1 MKRITKIIYS
11 CLLLFNVITAN
22 GSVFAQDSIQQV
34 IRDEGFDVSIGDAPK
49 ASSVVSVSNGEI
61 LWQENPDQVLDPA
74 SLTKLMTIFIV
85 YDAIK
90 EGKINLTDKVQA
102 TTRDQAI
109 SSISIL
115 SNTPIVAGVEYPVHE
130 LIKMALI
137 YSSNVATTMLANYV
151 NSDTDAFIDSM
162 NAKAKEIGMMNT
174 TFTGPSGALSRDYAG
189 YYNPKKYSL
198 TDPNKTTARD
208 LAKLSIA
215 LLKNYPEITDITKQ
229 NTVTVMEGTPYAQ
242 TLKNTNHSVEGDIF
256 GIDGINGLKTGS
268 SDTAGYNYIASYKKD
283 GVELV
288 EVVLGVGKWP
298 NSQSE
303 FNRHKYGNAI
313 LKYVLRNFEQKIL
326 FNAGVQTIQGK
337 KVKVNEPITLF
348 VEKGKEP
355 EFRLTDLKLTL
366 ATPFGTLNNTEYIVE
381 VIEVDSN
388 EKESTVD
395 TNSENNGVKKSFVE
409 ENIESLKKVPL
420 ILWIVIGI
428 AFVILIFLHMTLVK
442 IRLIKRKKF

>member
-1 MKRITKIIYS
+1 
-11 CLLLFNVITAN
+11 
-22 GSVFAQDSIQQV
+22 
-34 IRDEGFDVSIGDAPK
+34 
-49 ASSVVSVSNGEI
+49 
-61 LWQENPDQVLDPA
+61 
-74 SLTKLMTIFIV
+74 
-85 YDAIK
+85 
-90 EGKINLTDKVQA
+90 
-102 TTRDQAI
+102 
-109 SSISIL
+109 
-115 SNTPIVAGVEYPVHE
+115 
-130 LIKMALI
+130 
-137 YSSNVATTMLANYV
+137 
-151 NSDTDAFIDSM
+151 
-162 NAKAKEIGMMNT
+162 
-174 TFTGPSGALSRDYAG
+174 
-189 YYNPKKYSL
+189 
-198 TDPNKTTARD
+198 
-208 LAKLSIA
+208 
-215 LLKNYPEITDITKQ
+215 
-229 NTVTVMEGTPYAQ
+229 MEGTPYAQ

>member
-1 MKRITKIIYS
+1 MKRITKILYS
-11 CLLLFNVITAN
+11 CLLIFTVVTAN
-22 GSVFAQDSIQQV
+22 ARVFAQDSIQQV
-34 IRDEGFDVSIGDAPK
+34 IRDEGFDVSIEDAPK
-49 ASSVVSVSNGEI
+49 ASIVVSVSNGEI

-151 NSDTDAFIDSM
+151 NSDIDAFIDSM

-174 TFTGPSGALSRDYAG
+174 TFTGPSGAVSRDYAG

-198 TDPNKTTARD
+198 TDPNQTTARD

-242 TLKNTNHSVEGDIF
+242 TLKNTNQSVEGNTF
-256 GIDGINGLKTGS
+256 GIEGITGLKTGS

-337 KVKVNEPITLF
+337 KVKINEPITLF

-428 AFVILIFLHMTLVK
+428 TFVILIFLHMTLVK
-442 IRLIKRKKF
+442 IRSKKRKKF